1 MVFTKSIIRS
11 VPVKSPIRVAVTGGA
26 GQIGYSLLFRLA
38 SGEVFGPDQ
47 PVILQVL
54 EIPPAMNA
62 LRGVVM
68 ELQDCA
74 YPLLHDIVATDDM
87 LTAFRDANWAIL
99 VGGKPRGPGMERA
112 DVIKDNAR
120 IFVAQARAINAKAA
134 NDIRVLVVANPVNT
148 NTLISVKSSYDI
160 PPERWMAMTRL
171 DQNRARYQLAAKA
184 QVPVEAVTH
193 MAIWGNH
200 SPTMFPDF
208 EHALINGRPATDVIQ
223 EREWFENDFLKTV
236 QQRGKTV
243 IDARGS
249 SSAASA
255 ANAIVNHIQSMRA
268 PSSADEWFSAG
279 VFSDNNPYNISE
291 GLVYSFPLRM
301 RADGSYEIVSGLPLS
316 DYAWDKLTLSSD
328 ELNDECGT
336 VDECVNAVR
345 AELK

>member
-1 MVFTKSIIRS
+1 
-11 VPVKSPIRVAVTGGA
+11 VKSPIRIAVTGGA

-38 SGEVFGPDQ
+38 SGETFGPDQ

-62 LRGVVM
+62 LRGVAM

-74 YPLLHDIVATDDM
+74 YPLLHDIVTTDDAQ
-87 LTAFRDANWAIL
+87 TAFKDANWAIL

-120 IFVAQARAINAKAA
+120 IFVGQARAINDYAA
-134 NDIRVLVVANPVNT
+134 NDIRILVVANPANT
-148 NTLISVKSSYDI
+148 NTLISVKSARDV

-184 QVPVEAVTH
+184 QVPIEAVTH
-193 MAIWGNH
+193 LAVWGNH

-208 EHALINGRPATDVIQ
+208 EHALINGKPALDVIQ
-223 EREWFENDFLKTV
+223 DRAWFENDFLKTV

-255 ANAIVNHIQSMRA
+255 ANAIVDHLRGLHA
-268 PSSADEWFSAG
+268 PASDQTWFSAG
-279 VFSDNNPYNISE
+279 VFSDNNPYNIPE
-291 GLVYSFPLRM
+291 GLIYSFPLRM
-301 RADGSYEIVSGLPLS
+301 RADGSYEIVSGLTLS
-316 DYAWDKLTLSSD
+316 DYAWGKLMISAD

-345 AELK
+345 AEM

>member
-1 MVFTKSIIRS
+1 M
-11 VPVKSPIRVAVTGGA
+11 KSPIRVAVTGGA

-38 SGEVFGPDQ
+38 SGEAFGPDQ

-74 YPLLHDIVATDDM
+74 YPLLHDIVATDDAKV
-87 LTAFRDANWAIL
+87 AFKDVNWALL

-112 DVIKDNAR
+112 DVIKDNAK
-120 IFVAQARAINAKAA
+120 IFVGQARAINEYAA
-134 NDIRVLVVANPVNT
+134 SDIRILVVANPANT
-148 NTLISVKSSYDI
+148 NTLISVKSSPDI
-160 PPERWMAMTRL
+160 PPDRWMAMTRL

-184 QVPVEAVTH
+184 GVPIDAVTH

-208 EHALINGRPATDVIQ
+208 ENALINGQSALDVIQ
-223 EREWFENDFLKTV
+223 DRAWFENDFLKTV
-236 QQRGKTV
+236 QQRGKAI

-255 ANAIVNHIQSMRA
+255 ANAIVDHVRTMSA
-268 PSSADEWFSAG
+268 PASGQEWFSAG
-279 VFSDNNPYNISE
+279 VFSDNNPYNVPE
-291 GLVYSFPLRM
+291 GFIFSFPLRM
-301 RADGSYEIVSGLPLS
+301 GSNGSPEIVTG
-316 DYAWDKLTLSSD
+316 LTLSEYAWGKLMISAD

-336 VDECVNAVR
+336 VEECMNAAR
-345 AELK
+345 P